1 MWIYLVSCLGVALC
15 ASVLGLVIMCKYL
28 ASLSVGAVAA
38 ALWLDLDG
46 CGASAASIGLNNSLG
61 NNILSILYTIKR
73 LFILHSPCNLCS
85 HDLSLHR
92 HLSYLFAPSVH
103 NP

>member
-46 CGASAASIGLNNSLG
+46 CGASAASIGLNNSLP
-61 NNILSILYTIKR
+61 R
-73 LFILHSPCNLCS
+73 QQ
-85 HDLSLHR
+85 
-92 HLSYLFAPSVH
+92 HLIYFVH
-103 NP
+103 NQTALHPSQSL